1 MDHEHDNTGRIERLA
16 RAVVAFAAFG
26 IACVMLVG
34 CRHPEAGY
42 RPQTLRIG
50 VAPNAPREFLL
61 KQHGPLANYLQQE
74 TGITTELTILE
85 DSDELL
91 AMFHDRRLDMAYL
104 GGYEY
109 VLAHDRDQAVPLA
122 IRDADLRYT
131 SLIIVRADSPAR
143 RPEDLRGKRFAFL
156 GQLSTSGH
164 LMPREFLNE
173 RGIEPE
179 QFFGETLYSGV
190 PDATALWVRDGRV
203 DAGIISREAFA
214 RLLATRQIT
223 ERDVRV
229 LWETPAYAD
238 YVWTVQGDL
247 DPRLQAQIQDRLLAL
262 ASDEPAPLAIL
273 EAAGAT
279 HFLPAADADYTAL
292 RRSVDALNARG
303 TAP

>member
-1 MDHEHDNTGRIERLA
+1 MALA
-16 RAVVAFAAFG
+16 ALA
-26 IACVMLVG
+26 IACGLVVG
-34 CRHPEAGY
+34 CPHQQTGY

-50 VAPNAPREFLL
+50 VAPNAPQEFLL
-61 KQHGPLANYLQQE
+61 KQHGPLARYLQQE
-74 TGITTELTILE
+74 TGITTELTITE

-131 SLIIVRADSPAR
+131 SLIIVRADSAAR

-179 QFFGETLYSGV
+179 QFFSETLYSGV
-190 PDATALWVRDGRV
+190 HDDAAALWVRDGRV

-262 ASDEPAPLAIL
+262 ASDDPAPLAIL

-292 RRSVDALNARG
+292 RRSVDALSARG
-303 TAP
+303 TTP